1 MEEILFGIMNETGE
15 EEFGGIVIEIKE
27 IAFGGI
33 MIIPL
38 SARIIDSEKEIMSK
52 TMEIFGGIVNEIGK
66 KSFGGIVNKTVEI
79 PFGVLWIIIM
89 KQERKDLVKK

>member
-1 MEEILFGIMNETGE
+1 MNETGE

-33 MIIPL
+33 
-38 SARIIDSEKEIMSK
+38 
-52 TMEIFGGIVNEIGK
+52 
-66 KSFGGIVNKTVEI
+66 VNKIGETL
-79 PFGVLWIIIM
+79 FGVLWIIIM